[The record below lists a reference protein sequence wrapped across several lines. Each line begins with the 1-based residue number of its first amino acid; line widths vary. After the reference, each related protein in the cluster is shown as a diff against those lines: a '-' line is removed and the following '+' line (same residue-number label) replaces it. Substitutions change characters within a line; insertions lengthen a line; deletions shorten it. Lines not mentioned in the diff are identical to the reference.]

1 MKRIKTSPY
10 MPSEV
15 EIEQTG
21 ENRMRIVAYP
31 FETGYAVSLAH
42 PIRRLLLGSTIGYAP
57 IGVKI
62 EGASHEFDSIRG
74 MLEDV
79 AEFIINLKNLRF
91 KIKGDEKSVE
101 VSYSFTGP
109 IEIRGA
115 DLSND
120 EVEVVTPDG
129 FLATLN
135 EDAELNF
142 SLLIHQGIG
151 YVPSEELRESL
162 PEGYIALDAFFTP
175 VRAAN
180 YTIENMLVEDNPNYE
195 KIVFDIETDGQID
208 PVTAFKNTIE
218 VMYRQMSVFNNIL
231 DIDVAAERS
240 APEAENP
247 LVKKL
252 MQGLD
257 TLGLSARSF
266 NSLER
271 AGLKFIGELALMS
284 ENELKEIKNLGKKSL
299 EEIKAK
305 LEEAGFPVGNE
316 LDEETA
322 KELKNKI
329 EATKN
334 KG

>member
-1 MKRIKTSPY
+1 

-15 EIEQTG
+15 NIEQTG
-21 ENRMRIVAYP
+21 TNKVRITAYP

-62 EGASHEFDSIRG
+62 EGASHEFDSVRG

-79 AEFIINLKNLRF
+79 AVFIINLKNLRF
-91 KIKGDEKSVE
+91 KLKGDEKKVE
-101 VSYSFTGP
+101 VNYSFSGP
-109 IEIRGA
+109 VEIKGS
-115 DLSND
+115 DLNND

-151 YVPSEELRESL
+151 YVPSEELRDSL
-162 PEGYIALDAFFTP
+162 PEGYISLDAFFTP

-208 PVTAFKNTIE
+208 PVTAFKNTLE

-231 DIDVAAERS
+231 DIDVAAEESSS
-240 APEAENP
+240 ASESPI
-247 LVKKL
+247 VKQL
-252 MQGLD
+252 MQGLES
-257 TLGLSARSF
+257 LGLSARSF

-271 AGLKFIGELALMS
+271 AGLRFIGELALMS

-299 EEIKAK
+299 EEIKEK
-305 LEEAGFPVGNE
+305 LEEIGFPTGSK
-316 LDEETA
+316 LDEEA
-322 KELKNKI
+322 ERQLKKKIEQEKNKN
-329 EATKN
+329 E
-334 KG
+334 G